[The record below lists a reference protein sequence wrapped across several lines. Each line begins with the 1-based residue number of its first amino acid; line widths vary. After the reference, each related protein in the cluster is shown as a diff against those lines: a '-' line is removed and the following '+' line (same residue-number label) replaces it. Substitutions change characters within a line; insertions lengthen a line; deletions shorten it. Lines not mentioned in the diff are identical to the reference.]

1 MRIGAGKSAVSV
13 LGAIAIGLAMA
24 GCGGA
29 APPLEAPSATQT
41 VVVQVSPSS
50 AVVGPS
56 GTASFASAVTGSVD
70 TGVTWQVAEASGG
83 TVDASGRYTA
93 PTVAGAFHVIAT
105 SQADPTKSATAI
117 VTVTPGATCQPVTCR
132 ANIDCGTISD
142 GCGGTI
148 ACGTT
153 CTSGQTCG
161 GGGTPNVCGGA
172 TCQPVT
178 CRASVDCGTIS
189 DGCGGTIACGTT
201 CSSGQ
206 TCGGGG
212 TPNVCGGGSGSN
224 LALGGFFPIAA
235 YGENPRFFQA
245 WKDIGV
251 NTVQGVPSLDV
262 AGWASSARSLGLKQ
276 IRQPIGSVGASPPTA
291 GNYSSMRSD
300 PDYGTGNVI
309 AWEGV
314 MPNSTGWDEIEW
326 SIGASANT
334 MNYSINTG
342 DALHALDPSTPTF
355 LNTGINGLGP
365 TYSYWPYTGGTYN
378 YQGLFQSIDWV
389 CNDLYPYG
397 GSSYNDEAIRGSQGG
412 DHVVTAADVTRWPE
426 LAPMLGKGAITSIGQ
441 VTEKLRAVLPNKTF
455 FSFIEIACVTSNSPT
470 VPPGGV
476 RAEMWNA
483 IIHGARG
490 IFVFTYAGQI
500 ASSTGDGGG
509 CAAMPAANGA
519 ELKAQSATITSL
531 SSVLQ
536 DAINP
541 STLAVT
547 MSSRALEA
555 GWRDTPS
562 GKYFFVL
569 NTTNAALP
577 APATITLTGIG
588 GATTATVYGESRSV
602 SLSGGSFTDTFGPYA
617 LHIYV
622 VQ

>member
-1 MRIGAGKSAVSV
+1 MKMSNSKLSPSV
-13 LGAIAIGLAMA
+13 LAAVAIVMLTGVAA
-24 GCGGA
+24 CG
-29 APPLEAPSATQT
+29 
-41 VVVQVSPSS
+41 
-50 AVVGPS
+50 
-56 GTASFASAVTGSVD
+56 GTASSSAGDSQAVDVQVTPPSAQLAPQGTVGFAAAVTGTVD
-70 TGVTWQVAEASGG
+70 TSVTWQVAEAGG
-83 TVDASGRYTA
+83 GSVDTSGRYTA
-93 PTVAGAFHVIAT
+93 PASGGTYHVVV
-105 SQADPTKSATAI
+105 SSRADPTKIATAT
-117 VTVTPGATCQPVTCR
+117 VTVQAGTTCVPLTCR
-132 ANIDCGTISD
+132 ANVDCGTISN

-148 ACGTT
+148 ACG
-153 CTSGQTCG
+153 S
-161 GGGTPNVCGGA
+161 
-172 TCQPVT
+172 
-178 CRASVDCGTIS
+178 
-189 DGCGGTIACGTT
+189 T

-212 TPNVCGGGSGSN
+212 TPNVCGGGSNPN

-235 YGENPRFFQA
+235 YGETPAFFQA

-262 AGWASSARSLGLKQ
+262 AGWASTARSLGLKQ
-276 IRQPIGSVGASPPTA
+276 IRQPVGSRGASPPAA

-314 MPNSTGWDEIEW
+314 MPDSTGWDEIEW
-326 SIGASANT
+326 SIGASADT
-334 MNYSINTG
+334 MNYAINTG

-378 YQGLFQSIDWV
+378 YKGLFQSVDWV

-455 FSFIEIACVTSNSPT
+455 FSFIEIACVTSDSPT
-470 VPPGGV
+470 VPRGGV
-476 RAEMWNA
+476 RAEMWDA

-490 IFVFTYAGQI
+490 IFVFTYTGQI
-500 ASSTGDGGG
+500 ASATSG

-531 SSVLQ
+531 AHVIQ
-536 DAINP
+536 DQINP
-541 STLAVT
+541 STLSAT
-547 MSSRALEA
+547 MSSQALEA

-569 NTTNAALP
+569 NTTNAAISGP
-577 APATITLTGIG
+577 VTVSLTGVG

-602 SLSGGSFTDTFGPYA
+602 GLSGGSFTDTFGPYA

-622 VQ
+622 VK

>member
-1 MRIGAGKSAVSV
+1 
-13 LGAIAIGLAMA
+13 
-24 GCGGA
+24 
-29 APPLEAPSATQT
+29 
-41 VVVQVSPSS
+41 
-50 AVVGPS
+50 
-56 GTASFASAVTGSVD
+56 
-70 TGVTWQVAEASGG
+70 
-83 TVDASGRYTA
+83 
-93 PTVAGAFHVIAT
+93 
-105 SQADPTKSATAI
+105 
-117 VTVTPGATCQPVTCR
+117 VTCR
-132 ANIDCGTISD
+132 ASIDCGTISD

-148 ACGTT
+148 ACGAT
-153 CTSGQTCG
+153 CT
-161 GGGTPNVCGGA
+161 
-172 TCQPVT
+172 
-178 CRASVDCGTIS
+178 
-189 DGCGGTIACGTT
+189 
-201 CSSGQ
+201 SGQ

-235 YGENPRFFQA
+235 YGEDPRFFQA

-251 NTVQGVPSLDV
+251 NTVQGVPSLNV
-262 AGWASSARSLGLKQ
+262 AGWASAARSLGLKQ

-334 MNYSINTG
+334 MNYAINTG

-365 TYSYWPYTGGTYN
+365 TYSYWPYTGGAYN

-412 DHVVTAADVTRWPE
+412 DHVVTAADVARWPE

-490 IFVFTYAGQI
+490 IFVFTYTGQI

-509 CAAMPAANGA
+509 CGAMPAANGA

-541 STLAVT
+541 STLGVT
-547 MSSRALEA
+547 MSSQALEA

-577 APATITLTGIG
+577 APATITLTGTG

-622 VQ
+622 VR

>member
-1 MRIGAGKSAVSV
+1 MMKDLFKSSLPVVVA
-13 LGAIAIGLAMA
+13 LAFTGLSA
-24 GCGGA
+24 CGG
-29 APPLEAPSATQT
+29 T
-41 VVVQVSPSS
+41 VPDSLGDSQSVDVQVSPPS
-50 AVVGPS
+50 VQVPPS
-56 GTASFASAVTGSVD
+56 GAIGFAAAVTGAVNL
-70 TGVTWQVAEASGG
+70 GVTWQVVEASGG

-93 PTVAGAFHVIAT
+93 PAVAGAFHVIAT

-132 ANIDCGTISD
+132 ASI
-142 GCGGTI
+142 
-148 ACGTT
+148 
-153 CTSGQTCG
+153 
-161 GGGTPNVCGGA
+161 
-172 TCQPVT
+172 
-178 CRASVDCGTIS
+178 DCGTIS

-326 SIGASANT
+326 SIGPSANT

-622 VQ
+622 VR